1 MQQELLGVLLP
12 LGGELRVVLA
22 DERLEHERLD
32 AVLVLQIHA
41 PLINTHIAM
50 KTKN

>member
-32 AVLVLQIHA
+32 AVLVLQTHA